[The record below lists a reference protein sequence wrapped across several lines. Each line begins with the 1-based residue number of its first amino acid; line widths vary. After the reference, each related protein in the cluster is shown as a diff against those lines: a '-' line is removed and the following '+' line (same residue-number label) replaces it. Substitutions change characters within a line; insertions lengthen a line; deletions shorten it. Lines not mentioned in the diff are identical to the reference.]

1 MSSEMVVSIN
11 HHNRISMVINHHKP
25 DITVNTTPSIEKDQ
39 ALNIARQ
46 SAETDVEKDH
56 FQPKV
61 DLMVYEDS
69 VNVFHLIWKVIL
81 YPSDEAAEWLVIVDA
96 HSGQILE
103 KHNMVFDYVTGS
115 GKAFN
120 PDPGTALR
128 DVTLPDSNDIDY
140 EELQPAYNNVSL
152 YDLNNAV
159 SGIYKVQ
166 GRYAWSENIV
176 DLAGDDEV
184 VTASDPGDFVYNR
197 SQNGF
202 EEVNIYYFI
211 DKQRRYLGTFGF
223 SPTWIYID
231 PNGSDA
237 IAYDARG
244 ETGANAHYY
253 PSSEYMTFGVP
264 SAYAD
269 AGEDQCLPLHEY
281 GHALHDALINGGTD
295 SRNAATSGISEGIA
309 DYMAISYR
317 RTTQADP
324 YRPNYRSNWLAPSAG
339 TCIRTPENAKYP
351 THWTA
356 SAYEKMK
363 VWASTMMDM
372 EYNTATDP
380 TQGTNLGRD
389 TTTVLMLT
397 SLSYV
402 TSYSSI
408 QDNVQAFLQADRDIP
423 EYNGEHIQELA
434 IIFDNRGFFYDNKVS
449 GTISS
454 NTTWENF
461 VWITGDVTVNSGV
474 TLTIEEGTYLF
485 FEDNTQLIINGTLD
499 AQGTSSGWIVFNSAN
514 ENPATGDWDGIRFN
528 NSSVDADC
536 IIDYCDIRNADF
548 GVYCYYSKP
557 TIQNS
562 NFEDNTRA
570 LYLFNADNIVIKG
583 CQLIDN
589 SYGIYSGYTD
599 NISIKNN
606 IIQDCYYYGVYLY
619 RSSATIMENSI
630 ENTSYYDGI
639 NVASYSDIDMNH
651 VYAHPNIE
659 INNSII
665 DNHRYG
671 IYIAS
676 SASADL
682 GVKLY
687 MQPPYLRGGFNFFE
701 HDSGIYDAYNASS
714 NTVRA
719 ELNWWDNMALSGSFD
734 TYPTAIDQGY
744 QLPKSTS
751 SEIQQLIAEAYR
763 LEVVDSVY
771 ADAINLLNR
780 AIAVDP
786 SDPVNYK
793 ILLSLVRLYNKM
805 DDADGLLHYLDQLF
819 YEYSD
824 KLIGKIALDYSVSIF
839 LNRRDFKEALERSD
853 QVISIW
859 SLEKGANELIAWALY
874 EQGQII
880 QEMEKQSGDLA
891 KSTGKSSVDI
901 FAMIPENYP
910 ESEAAEAIGLMD
922 IEIEPEAE
930 KTAVIPRKFALKSAY
945 PNPFNPKT
953 TISFDLPEEARVEI
967 VVYDLIGREIWKSTR
982 TSYPAGTHSLV
993 WNGTT
998 KSGQPVGTGVY
1009 LVRLNSPKYSATQK
1023 VLLIK

>member
-1 MSSEMVVSIN
+1 
-11 HHNRISMVINHHKP
+11 
-25 DITVNTTPSIEKDQ
+25 
-39 ALNIARQ
+39 
-46 SAETDVEKDH
+46 
-56 FQPKV
+56 
-61 DLMVYEDS
+61 
-69 VNVFHLIWKVIL
+69 
-81 YPSDEAAEWLVIVDA
+81 
-96 HSGQILE
+96 
-103 KHNMVFDYVTGS
+103 
-115 GKAFN
+115 
-120 PDPGTALR
+120 
-128 DVTLPDSNDIDY
+128 
-140 EELQPAYNNVSL
+140 
-152 YDLNNAV
+152 
-159 SGIYKVQ
+159 
-166 GRYAWSENIV
+166 
-176 DLAGDDEV
+176 
-184 VTASDPGDFVYNR
+184 
-197 SQNGF
+197 
-202 EEVNIYYFI
+202 
-211 DKQRRYLGTFGF
+211 
-223 SPTWIYID
+223 
-231 PNGSDA
+231 
-237 IAYDARG
+237 
-244 ETGANAHYY
+244 
-253 PSSEYMTFGVP
+253 
-264 SAYAD
+264 
-269 AGEDQCLPLHEY
+269 
-281 GHALHDALINGGTD
+281 
-295 SRNAATSGISEGIA
+295 
-309 DYMAISYR
+309 
-317 RTTQADP
+317 
-324 YRPNYRSNWLAPSAG
+324 
-339 TCIRTPENAKYP
+339 
-351 THWTA
+351 
-356 SAYEKMK
+356 
-363 VWASTMMDM
+363 
-372 EYNTATDP
+372 
-380 TQGTNLGRD
+380 
-389 TTTVLMLT
+389 MLS

-402 TSYSSI
+402 TASSSL
-408 QDNVQAFLQADRDIP
+408 QDYINAILQADRDIP
-423 EYNGEHIQELA
+423 EYSSEHIQE
-434 IIFDNRGFFYDNKVS
+434 ITNIFNDRGFFDDEKVS
-449 GTISS
+449 GAISS
-454 NTTWENF
+454 NTTWENCK
-461 VWITGDVTVNSGV
+461 WITGNVTVNSGV
-474 TLTIEEGTYLF
+474 ALTISPGTYLF
-485 FEDNTQLIINGTLD
+485 FDDDTRLTVNGTLI
-499 AQGTSSGWIVFNSAN
+499 AQGSSDNPIVFTSSN
-514 ENPATGDWDGIRFN
+514 ETPSSGDWYGIRFED
-528 NSSVDADC
+528 SSVDASC

-557 TIQNS
+557 KIQNS

-751 SEIQQLIAEAYR
+751 DEVHQLIAEAYR
-763 LEVVDSVY
+763 LEIVDSAY

-824 KLIGKIALDYSVSIF
+824 KLIGKIALDYSVSVF
-839 LNRRDFKEALERSD
+839 LSRRNFKEALKRSD
-853 QVISIW
+853 QAISIW
-859 SLEKGANELIAWALY
+859 SLEKGGNELMAWALY

-880 QEMEKQSGDLA
+880 QEIEKQSGDLA

-901 FAMIPENYP
+901 FAMILENYP

-967 VVYDLIGREIWKSTR
+967 VVYDLIGREIWQSTR